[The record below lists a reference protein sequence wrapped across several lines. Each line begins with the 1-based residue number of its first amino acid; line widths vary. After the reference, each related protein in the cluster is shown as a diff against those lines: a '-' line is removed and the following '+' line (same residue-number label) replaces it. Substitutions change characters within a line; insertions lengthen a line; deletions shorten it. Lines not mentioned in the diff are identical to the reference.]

1 MFHTPVKLC
10 SVYRQPSFLRQG
22 AIFVP
27 SMQYNKGPN
36 INRYQRDSRAWRLEM
51 KKTRK
56 AYAAEYA
63 ALKKEDDGIQ
73 LRLYKEH
80 QRNRRQR
87 KAYLKRGKQKRIEK
101 HVAMLEEASK
111 KRKEKLFRGSENRQ
125 REKERKK
132 QETQFLIDKLREER
146 KFWYT
151 DENQIT
157 EDLFQGERSR
167 QNEPVGWWV
176 RRKKVSHINL
186 SDFVRKEQ
194 VLQDVGLGDLTNLQ
208 ELGLNLPQGLSSDN
222 IDDADWESD
231 SDDEF
236 GLMDPIRKPLYKPNI
251 AKKVEKKFQGAKNAL
266 DETDIDNLIEN
277 MDDLKSNKM

>member
-1 MFHTPVKLC
+1 
-10 SVYRQPSFLRQG
+10 
-22 AIFVP
+22 
-27 SMQYNKGPN
+27 
-36 INRYQRDSRAWRLEM
+36 M

-63 ALKKEDDGIQ
+63 ALKKEDDAIQ

-80 QRNRRQR
+80 QRNRSQA
-87 KAYLKRGKQKRIEK
+87 KAYRKRGKLERMKK
-101 HVAMLEEASK
+101 HKTMIEEARK
-111 KRKEKLFRGSENRQ
+111 KREEKLFRGTENRHRD
-125 REKERKK
+125 REKKK
-132 QETQFLIDKLREER
+132 QETQFLVDKLREER

-151 DENQIT
+151 DESQIT
-157 EDLFQGERSR
+157 EDLFQGDR
-167 QNEPVGWWV
+167 QRNNEPVGWWV

-208 ELGLNLPQGLSSDN
+208 ELGLNLPQGLSSDH

-236 GLMDPIRKPLYKPNI
+236 G
-251 AKKVEKKFQGAKNAL
+251 
-266 DETDIDNLIEN
+266 
-277 MDDLKSNKM
+277 